1 MKGIVLAGGSGTRL
15 HPATTVLSKQLIPI
29 YDKPMIFYPL
39 SILMMAGIR
48 EILIISTPRD
58 TPTLRN
64 LFGTGEKFGIQIE
77 YAIQELPNG
86 IAEAFVIGK
95 DFIGDDSVALILG
108 DNLFYGNKLIELITE
123 IKVSNDAV
131 IFGYHV
137 KHPENYGVLEFDAN
151 RDPISIQ
158 EKPDIPRSSYAVPGL
173 YFYPNDVVSRV
184 NSLTPSLRGELE
196 ITSLNMNYLK
206 SGNLKVEIMP
216 RGVAWLDTG
225 TPDDLLSASNFVQ
238 AIEQRQG
245 YKIACLEEIAFRKGY
260 LTFDALMLSLENYPE
275 SPYKSYIIESTS
287 LDYRTGE
294 S

>member
-1 MKGIVLAGGSGTRL
+1 MLAGGSGTRL

>member
-1 MKGIVLAGGSGTRL
+1 MLAGGSGTRL

-29 YDKPMIFYPL
+29 YDKPMIFYPM

-48 EILIISTPRD
+48 EILVISTPRD

-64 LFGTGEKFGIQIE
+64 LLGTGEKFGIQIE

-123 IKVSNDAV
+123 IEVSNNAV